1 MATFA
6 AFFEG
11 ISMNKWKIFACIT
24 LITLMSVL
32 IGANFFALYSTVLNE
47 NKAANE
53 TESAAFIDQHSD
65 NIPSKTLDFLIT
77 NRQAD
82 IPQKTLFIQ
91 TQKNLDGKFFLPVFS
106 FGQDFISRPPTH
118 LGLICSVYSTHP
130 YTQLD
135 KFYYLYTLKK
145 ILI

>member
-1 MATFA
+1 
-6 AFFEG
+6 
-11 ISMNKWKIFACIT
+11 
-24 LITLMSVL
+24 MSVL

-47 NKAANE
+47 NNTAEE
-53 TESAAFIDQHSD
+53 TQSADSIYQHPD
-65 NIPSKTLDFLIT
+65 NIPSKTLDFLIA
-77 NRQAD
+77 N
-82 IPQKTLFIQ
+82 IQ

-106 FGQDFISRPPTH
+106 FGQDFISRPPPH
-118 LGLICSVYSTHP
+118 LGLVCSVYSTHP

>member
-11 ISMNKWKIFACIT
+11 ISMNKWKIFACIS

-32 IGANFFALYSTVLNE
+32 VGANFFALYSTVLNE
-47 NKAANE
+47 NNVAEE
-53 TESAAFIDQHSD
+53 TQSADFIYQHPD
-65 NIPSKTLDFLIT
+65 NIPSKTLDFLIA

-82 IPQKTLFIQ
+82 IPQKILFIQ

-106 FGQDFISRPPTH
+106 FGQDFISRSPTH
-118 LGLICSVYSTHP
+118 LGLVCPVYSTHP

>member
-1 MATFA
+1 
-6 AFFEG
+6 
-11 ISMNKWKIFACIT
+11 
-24 LITLMSVL
+24 MSVL
-32 IGANFFALYSTVLNE
+32 VGANFFALYSTVLNE
-47 NKAANE
+47 NNVAEE
-53 TESAAFIDQHSD
+53 TQSADFIYQ
-65 NIPSKTLDFLIT
+65 IA

-82 IPQKTLFIQ
+82 IPQKILFIQ

-118 LGLICSVYSTHP
+118 LGLVCSVYSTHP

>member
-1 MATFA
+1 
-6 AFFEG
+6 
-11 ISMNKWKIFACIT
+11 
-24 LITLMSVL
+24 MSVL
-32 IGANFFALYSTVLNE
+32 VGANFFALYSTVLNE
-47 NKAANE
+47 NNVAEE
-53 TESAAFIDQHSD
+53 TESADFIYQHPD
-65 NIPSKTLDFLIT
+65 NIPSKTLDFLIA

-82 IPQKTLFIQ
+82 IPQKILFIQ
-91 TQKNLDGKFFLPVFS
+91 TQKNLVFS

-118 LGLICSVYSTHP
+118 LGLVCSVYSTHP

>member
-6 AFFEG
+6 TFFEG
-11 ISMNKWKIFACIT
+11 ISMNKWRIFACIS

-32 IGANFFALYSTVLNE
+32 VGANFFALYSTILNE
-47 NKAANE
+47 NNVADEA
-53 TESAAFIDQHSD
+53 ESTNFIYQHPD
-65 NIPSKTLDFLIT
+65 NIPSKTLDFLIA

-82 IPQKTLFIQ
+82 IPQKILFIQ

-106 FGQDFISRPPTH
+106 FGQDFISRPPTY
-118 LGLICSVYSTHP
+118 LGLAYSVYSKHP

>member
-1 MATFA
+1 
-6 AFFEG
+6 
-11 ISMNKWKIFACIT
+11 
-24 LITLMSVL
+24 MSVL

-47 NKAANE
+47 NNTAEE
-53 TESAAFIDQHSD
+53 TQSADSI
-65 NIPSKTLDFLIT
+65 IPSKTLDFLIA
-77 NRQAD
+77 NIQAD
-82 IPQKTLFIQ
+82 IPQKILFIQ

-118 LGLICSVYSTHP
+118 LGLVCSVYSTHP